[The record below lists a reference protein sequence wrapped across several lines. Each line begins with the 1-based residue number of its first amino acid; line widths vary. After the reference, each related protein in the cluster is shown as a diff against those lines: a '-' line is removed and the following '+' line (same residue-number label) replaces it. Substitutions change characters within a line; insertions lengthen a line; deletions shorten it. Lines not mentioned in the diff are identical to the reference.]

1 MSPPA
6 LTHADPTA
14 PDDRL
19 ASEAAA
25 HLARHPA
32 LQLIAELLTRLR
44 EVGFPWWT
52 PEHLRGAYPAAERM
66 RWLVRR
72 PDIRQRITTQLTG
85 LAPRA
90 ARNKTPEF
98 QAALI
103 DSVIDEGD
111 ITREVFEQA
120 FEPTD
125 IAVYGPASDLWR
137 LFRKRMPWDDDATAH
152 QDLVGWLI
160 GALLADKCSLD
171 GAPRTPVL
179 SALQVRTA
187 IDGRVWHSRI
197 PLHVRVAIDDARFA
211 HQRER
216 PTEAFGVE
224 RDLQIATPALIA
236 ASVPLKDLGGVL
248 DVAGLALGFEDGQ
261 PPSRSFAREHSARPP
276 APAVE
281 SAEDVQNPSSLLR
294 PRRRRRPGARS
305 RTWPISSRALLGRAT
320 GTRARWRATRS
331 PPPTRTSRQ
340 RGDWITSRRS
350 SSTRTRGPSSRR
362 RTRPKAGSRRK
373 NDVTSR
379 DLWRRRRAER
389 SATLV
394 RPRRRSRSRRRA
406 ARPSMSSLLA
416 PRRVKLWSTR
426 RRRTKLRRPPR

>member
-6 LTHADPTA
+6 LAHADPTA

-19 ASEAAA
+19 ASEAAS

-32 LQLIAELLTRLR
+32 LQLMAELLTRLR

-52 PEHLRGAYPAAERM
+52 PEHLRSAYPAAERM

-98 QAALI
+98 QASLI

-111 ITREVFEQA
+111 ITQDVFEQA
-120 FEPTD
+120 FEPVD
-125 IAVYGPASDLWR
+125 IAVYGPAADLWR
-137 LFRKRMPWDDDATAH
+137 LFRKRMPWDDDATVH

-160 GALLADKCSLD
+160 GALLADKSALD

-179 SALQVRTA
+179 SPLQVRTA

-211 HQRER
+211 HQREK
-216 PTEAFGVE
+216 PSEAFGVE

-236 ASVPLKDLGGVL
+236 ASIPLKDLGGVL

-281 SAEDVQNPSSLLR
+281 GAEEVPKPIEPLPRGGGPVPNLADLLESLPVGAAAESSSA
-294 PRRRRRPGARS
+294 GARHDF
-305 RTWPISSRALLGRAT
+305 A
-320 GTRARWRATRS
+320 S
-331 PPPTRTSRQ
+331 PDTYQAGGPGMEHLPDELEHTNPWAVVGAPETSETDKPP
-340 RGDWITSRRS
+340 
-350 SSTRTRGPSSRR
+350 
-362 RTRPKAGSRRK
+362 K
-373 NDVTSR
+373 
-379 DLWRRRRAER
+379 E
-389 SATLV
+389 
-394 RPRRRSRSRRRA
+394 
-406 ARPSMSSLLA
+406 
-416 PRRVKLWSTR
+416 
-426 RRRTKLRRPPR
+426 

>member
-111 ITREVFEQA
+111 ITQDVFEQA

-261 PPSRSFAREHSARPP
+261 PPSRSYAREHSARPP

-281 SAEDVQNPSSLLR
+281 SAEDVPKPIEPSAPTAATPTGGPIANLADLLE
-294 PRRRRRPGARS
+294 
-305 RTWPISSRALLGRAT
+305 
-320 GTRARWRATRS
+320 
-331 PPPTRTSRQ
+331 
-340 RGDWITSRRS
+340 
-350 SSTRTRGPSSRR
+350 GPSGEGDRDSSPVARHQIASPD
-362 RTRPKAGSRRK
+362 TYQPPEGGLDHLPDELEHTNPWAIVAAPDTSESGKPPK
-373 NDVTSR
+373 
-379 DLWRRRRAER
+379 E
-389 SATLV
+389 
-394 RPRRRSRSRRRA
+394 
-406 ARPSMSSLLA
+406 
-416 PRRVKLWSTR
+416 
-426 RRRTKLRRPPR
+426 